1 MMSFP
6 AISRSKEGYLWTPDG
21 TTEGL
26 PTAAVLPSSRHIK
39 QSYDVVVIG
48 GGFAGLVAARDLA
61 KQPGVNVLLLE
72 GRERIGGRTW
82 TASVLGEEFEMGGTW
97 VHWCQPHIYNELHRY
112 GLYRNLK
119 ASAGA
124 CSDAKAFFKPRN
136 GTVKQ
141 LTSEMNWA
149 TAEKVAALFFGVDGN
164 TSQSLMPF
172 PHEPFREPALWKQ
185 YDGLTVQDRLDQ
197 LDIAEMEKDYFSS
210 LVNLFGCNYAADTSF
225 TEVLRWYALGGHS
238 MAGAYDLSGLFK
250 LGDGGMTSFAK
261 AIQGEFTGD
270 LLFGQVVTAIE
281 QTSSAVRIIT
291 QEGRIFSARFV
302 VSTIPLN
309 CLSRVAF
316 DPPLSP
322 LRREAVDYGHQNK
335 GAKVHFRLDK
345 IEPGWFATTAPDGS
359 TPYLLAFSDHNGT
372 KRTGPDGTYCL
383 AALRSGV
390 YPNLQDHARV
400 MDEFKRA
407 VKPDAEITAYLS
419 HDWSNDP
426 MSGGQWS
433 CWKGDAMSRY
443 LRELQRPHGRV
454 FFASSDS
461 ADGWRGFID
470 GAIEQGKNAA
480 RQVAECLGGGRQQL
494 HAHL

>member
-1 MMSFP
+1 MSFP

-281 QTSSAVRIIT
+281 QTSSAVRITT

-322 LRREAVDYGHQNK
+322 LRREAVDCGHQNK
-335 GAKVHFRLDK
+335 GAKVHFRLAK

-400 MDEFKRA
+400 MNEFKRA

-480 RQVAECLGGGRQQL
+480 RQVAECLGGGRPQL
-494 HAHL
+494 HANL

>member
-1 MMSFP
+1 M
-6 AISRSKEGYLWTPDG
+6 SRSKEGYLWTPDG

-26 PTAAVLPSSRHIK
+26 PTAAVLPSSLHIK
-39 QSYDVVVIG
+39 QSYDVVIIG
-48 GGFAGLVAARDLA
+48 GGFAGLIAARDLS
-61 KQPGVNVLLLE
+61 KQPGMNVLLLE
-72 GRERIGGRTW
+72 GSDRIGGRTW
-82 TASVLGEEFEMGGTW
+82 TASVLGEDCEMGGTW
-97 VHWCQPHIYNELHRY
+97 MHWCQPHIYNELHRY
-112 GLYRNLK
+112 GLHRNLK
-119 ASAGA
+119 TSAGA

-136 GTVKQ
+136 DTVKQ
-141 LTSEMNWA
+141 LTSEMNWT
-149 TAEKVAALFFGVDGN
+149 TAERVAALFLGVDGN

-185 YDGLTVQDRLDQ
+185 YDSLTVQDRLDQ
-197 LDIAEMEKDYFSS
+197 LDITDLEKDYFIS
-210 LVNLFGCNYAADTSF
+210 LVNLFGCNYAADNSF

-250 LGDGGMTSFAK
+250 LGNGGMTSFAK
-261 AIQGEFTGD
+261 AIQGGFTGD

-281 QTSSAVRIIT
+281 QTSSAVRIT
-291 QEGRIFSARFV
+291 TAEGR
-302 VSTIPLN
+302 
-309 CLSRVAF
+309 
-316 DPPLSP
+316 
-322 LRREAVDYGHQNK
+322 AVDYGHQNK
-335 GAKVHFRLDK
+335 GAKVHFRLAK

-372 KRTGPDGTYCL
+372 KSTGPDGTYCL

-407 VKPDAEITAYLS
+407 VKPDVEITAYLS

-426 MSGGQWS
+426 MAGGQWS

-461 ADGWRGFID
+461 ANGWRGFID

-480 RQVAECLGGGRQQL
+480 RQVAECLGDGRRQF
-494 HAHL
+494 HANL

>member
-1 MMSFP
+1 M
-6 AISRSKEGYLWTPDG
+6 
-21 TTEGL
+21 
-26 PTAAVLPSSRHIK
+26 
-39 QSYDVVVIG
+39 
-48 GGFAGLVAARDLA
+48 
-61 KQPGVNVLLLE
+61 
-72 GRERIGGRTW
+72 
-82 TASVLGEEFEMGGTW
+82 
-97 VHWCQPHIYNELHRY
+97 
-112 GLYRNLK
+112 
-119 ASAGA
+119 
-124 CSDAKAFFKPRN
+124 
-136 GTVKQ
+136 VKQ
-141 LTSEMNWA
+141 LTSEVNCA
-149 TAEKVAALFFGVDGN
+149 TAERVAALFFGVDGS

-172 PHEPFREPALWKQ
+172 PHEPFREPAPWKQ
-185 YDGLTVQDRLDQ
+185 CDGLTVQDRLDQ
-197 LDIAEMEKDYFSS
+197 LDITDLERDYFSS

-225 TEVLRWYALGGHS
+225 TKVLRWYALGGHS
-238 MAGAYDLSGLFK
+238 MARAYDLSGLFK
-250 LGDGGMTSFAK
+250 LGNGGMTSFAK
-261 AIQGEFTGD
+261 AIRGEFTGD

-281 QTSSAVRIIT
+281 QTSSA
-291 QEGRIFSARFV
+291 
-302 VSTIPLN
+302 
-309 CLSRVAF
+309 
-316 DPPLSP
+316 
-322 LRREAVDYGHQNK
+322 NK

-372 KRTGPDGTYCL
+372 KSTGPDGTYCL

-426 MSGGQWS
+426 MAGGQWS

-470 GAIEQGKNAA
+470 GAIEQ
-480 RQVAECLGGGRQQL
+480 
-494 HAHL
+494 